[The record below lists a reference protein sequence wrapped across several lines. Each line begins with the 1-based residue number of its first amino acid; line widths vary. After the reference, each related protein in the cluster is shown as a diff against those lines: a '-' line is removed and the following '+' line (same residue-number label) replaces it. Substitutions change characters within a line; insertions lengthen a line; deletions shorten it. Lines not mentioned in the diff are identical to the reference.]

1 VTDEILEG
9 ITRRTI
15 IELAHNEL
23 GIPTVERHI
32 DRTELYYA
40 DEMFLCGTG
49 VQLVPVVSVD
59 RRPVGNGEIGP
70 ITRRLH
76 DLYFDVVRGKVPK
89 YRSWCV
95 PVYVPEPVG
104 AARG

>member
-1 VTDEILEG
+1 
-9 ITRRTI
+9 
-15 IELAHNEL
+15 
-23 GIPTVERHI
+23 
-32 DRTELYYA
+32 
-40 DEMFLCGTG
+40 
-49 VQLVPVVSVD
+49 VD